1 MGRTL
6 HLGATCAEGT
16 PCFIV
21 IYFCVR
27 TKQKSMELGQGVVI
41 AEEGL
46 LAAIPVLGDMM
57 GAARGSNSC
66 ESCHGE
72 GRAARI
78 LKDQR

>member
-1 MGRTL
+1 
-6 HLGATCAEGT
+6 
-16 PCFIV
+16 
-21 IYFCVR
+21 
-27 TKQKSMELGQGVVI
+27 MELGQGVVI